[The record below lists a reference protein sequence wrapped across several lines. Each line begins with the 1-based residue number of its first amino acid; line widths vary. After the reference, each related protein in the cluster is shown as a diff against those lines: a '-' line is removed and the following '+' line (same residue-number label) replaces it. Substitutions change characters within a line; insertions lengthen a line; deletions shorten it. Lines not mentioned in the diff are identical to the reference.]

1 MGLQSI
7 KLFAGCEDIGR
18 KLGDV
23 ADGPGQQWRDDFF
36 RHPWG
41 AVLADVTITS
51 DASWSL
57 SAPRLERQ
65 PSGGKMITIGMQ
77 VDWHF
82 QELANNDRPTA
93 AIGLEMSGIA
103 VEQLLIDPREI
114 DSAEIATDELEES
127 ARPVEYLPDT
137 GRWELLAM
145 TRKVDVQPGI
155 EELPDCFAG
164 TDVFDRPEMYG
175 DVAATG
181 VLAEYGR
188 TEIPACVAIARHA
201 APIEALLQR
210 RRSKNRTVV

>member
-1 MGLQSI
+1 MGLQPI
-7 KLFAGCEDIGR
+7 KLVAGGEDIGR

-23 ADGPGQQWRDDFF
+23 ADRPGQQWCDDFF

-51 DASWSL
+51 DAGWSA
-57 SAPRLERQ
+57 STPRLEPQ
-65 PSGGKMITIGMQ
+65 PSGGKMIAISIE
-77 VDWHF
+77 VDRHF
-82 QELANNDRPTA
+82 EKVTNNDRPSA
-93 AIGLEMSGIA
+93 AIGLEMAGIV

-114 DSAEIATDELEES
+114 DSAEFAADELEET

-137 GRWELLAM
+137 GGWKLLAM
-145 TRKVDVQPGI
+145 TRKVDVEPGI

-164 TDVFDRPEMYG
+164 TDVLDRFEMYG

-188 TEIPACVAIARHA
+188 TEIPACAAIARQA
-201 APIEALLQR
+201 ASIEAVLQR
-210 RRSKNRTVV
+210 RGSKNRTVV

>member
-1 MGLQSI
+1 
-7 KLFAGCEDIGR
+7 
-18 KLGDV
+18 
-23 ADGPGQQWRDDFF
+23 
-36 RHPWG
+36 
-41 AVLADVTITS
+41 
-51 DASWSL
+51 
-57 SAPRLERQ
+57 
-65 PSGGKMITIGMQ
+65 MQ
-77 VDWHF
+77 VDRHF

-93 AIGLEMSGIA
+93 AIGLEMAGIA

-114 DSAEIATDELEES
+114 DSAEFAADELEES

-145 TRKVDVQPGI
+145 TRKVDVEPDI

-164 TDVFDRPEMYG
+164 TDVFDRCEMYG

-188 TEIPACVAIARHA
+188 TEIPACVAIAREA

-210 RRSKNRTVV
+210 RGSKNRTIV